1 LGPASITGL
10 IYPMS
15 GASIGQAGL
24 ESSPRGSPDAGSG
37 RLPRPLTGFIGRER
51 ELAEARRLLAGSCLL
66 TLTGPGGSGKTR
78 LSVEL
83 AAGVACDYPDGVY
96 FVRLAPVR
104 DPGLVLSSIA
114 QSIGLQDPR
123 DRPLAEHLVSYL
135 RDRKLLIVL
144 DNFEHLLPAASAVAE
159 LLSGAND
166 LRIVVSSRAP
176 LRVSGEQECPVPP
189 LALPDEQADGGL
201 ASVAG
206 CESVRLF
213 TDRAAAVVPGFAVDE
228 RNAAA
233 VARIVRRLDGLP
245 LAIELAA
252 ARVKLL
258 PPEAICGRLEHSLGL
273 LTGGSRDLPRR
284 QQTLRATIE
293 WSYALLGEQA
303 RGLLAAC
310 SVFRGG
316 VPLDVI
322 ESVCAETGLGISVL
336 DGLQELVDQSL
347 LRRLQAPG
355 PPRYL
360 MLETIRE
367 FAAERLAG
375 APEAARFRGAHA
387 AAFLALAEQATGPL
401 TGLGQKEWLE
411 RLDVEHNN
419 IRAAIDWYRQED
431 PPAGLRLAAA
441 MSWFW
446 SLHGHYTEGRQQ
458 LRLLLGLVSGETT
471 VRVRALNGAAW
482 LALDLGDYPGAD
494 RLLSEST
501 ELSRRL
507 NDTAG
512 EGMAAVFRCRSML
525 SSGRVAEA
533 APYAERASAL
543 LTEADDRPGIAF
555 ALFFLALNA
564 QFTGDLEA
572 ACGLHEQCVALCRE
586 LGFESLAARALQ
598 PLGIARLELG
608 DLTAARTALQ
618 QGLPASVAVGDR
630 FIIPI
635 GLAGFAGLAA
645 KTGKHRMA
653 LRLSGAA
660 EAYRDTYG
668 SAPPAPVLAYLKNWL
683 AVALKKAGAAA
694 PRLIAQ
700 GRQMTLTEAL
710 EYALADEPEEAGRPG
725 TRQALTRRETEVA
738 RLAAQGLTNRDIAAR
753 LYLSVRTVEVH
764 VDHILTK
771 LGFGT
776 RTQLAAWA
784 HQEGLL
790 PEDT

>member
-1 LGPASITGL
+1 
-10 IYPMS
+10 MS

-24 ESSPRGSPDAGSG
+24 ESSPRGGLDAGSG
-37 RLPRPLTGFIGRER
+37 SLPRPLTSFVGRER
-51 ELAEARRLLAGSCLL
+51 ELAEARRLMAVSCLL

-78 LSVEL
+78 LSIEL
-83 AAGVACDYPDGVY
+83 AAGAAGDYPDGVY

-104 DPGLVLSSIA
+104 DPGLVPSSIA
-114 QSIGLQDPR
+114 QGIGLPDSR
-123 DRPLAEHLVSYL
+123 DRPLVEHLASYL

-144 DNFEHLLPAASAVAE
+144 DNFEHLLPAASVVAE
-159 LLSGAND
+159 LLSGAD
-166 LRIVVSSRAP
+166 GLRIVVSSRAP

-189 LALPDEQADGGL
+189 LALPDEQPQVAV

-213 TDRAAAVVPGFAVDE
+213 AERAAAVAPGFAVDE
-228 RNAAA
+228 HNAAA
-233 VARIVRRLDGLP
+233 VAQIVRRLDGLP

-252 ARVKLL
+252 ARIKLL
-258 PPEAICGRLEHSLGL
+258 PPEAICGRLERSLGL
-273 LTGGSRDLPRR
+273 LTGGSRDLPDR
-284 QQTLRATIE
+284 QRTLRATIE
-293 WSYALLGEQA
+293 WSFDLLGEQA
-303 RGLLAAC
+303 RSLLAAC

-316 VPLDVI
+316 VPLDVL
-322 ESVCAETGLGISVL
+322 ESVCAEADASKTVL
-336 DGLQELVDQSL
+336 DGLQELVDHSL
-347 LRRLQAPG
+347 LRPLPAPG

-367 FAAERLAG
+367 FTAERLADT
-375 APEAARFRGAHA
+375 PDAARLRGAHA
-387 AAFLALAEQATGPL
+387 AAFLALAEQAAGPL
-401 TGLGQKEWLE
+401 TGLGQREWLE

-419 IRAAIDWYRQED
+419 IRAAIDWYCQED
-431 PPAGLRLAAA
+431 PPAGLRQAAA
-441 MSWFW
+441 MAWFW
-446 SLHGHYTEGRQQ
+446 SLHGHYSEGRQR
-458 LRLLLGLVSGETT
+458 LRLLLGLVCGEDT

-482 LALDLGDYPGAD
+482 LALDQGDYPDAD
-494 RLLSEST
+494 RLLGEST

-512 EGMAAVFRCRSML
+512 EGMAAVFGCRSMIG
-525 SSGRVAEA
+525 SDRIAEA
-533 APYAERASAL
+533 APYAERAFAL

-564 QFTGDLEA
+564 QFTGNLQA
-572 ACGLHEQCVALCRE
+572 ACELHERCVALCRE
-586 LGFESLAARALQ
+586 LGFESLGARALQ

-635 GLAGFAGLAA
+635 GLSGFAGLAA
-645 KTGKHRMA
+645 KTGKHRRA

-660 EAYRDTYG
+660 EAYRDTYE
-668 SAPPAPVLAYLKNWL
+668 SVLPAPVRAYLENWL
-683 AVALKKAGAAA
+683 APALKTAGAAA
-694 PRLIAQ
+694 PRLIAE
-700 GRQMTLTEAL
+700 GRQMTVTAAL
-710 EYALADEPEEAGRPG
+710 EYALADEPGEAWRPG
-725 TRQALTRRETEVA
+725 PRQALTRRETEVA
-738 RLAAQGLTNRDIAAR
+738 MLAASGLTNRDIAAR
-753 LYLSVRTVEVH
+753 LCLSVRTVEVH

-784 HQEGLL
+784 HREGLL
-790 PEDT
+790 AEDT

>member
-1 LGPASITGL
+1 
-10 IYPMS
+10 MS
-15 GASIGQAGL
+15 GASIGHAGL
-24 ESSPRGSPDAGSG
+24 ESSPRGSLDAGSG
-37 RLPRPLTGFIGRER
+37 SLPRPLTSFVGRER

-78 LSVEL
+78 LSIEL
-83 AAGVACDYPDGVY
+83 AADVACEYPDGVY

-104 DPGLVLSSIA
+104 DPGLVPSSIA

-123 DRPLAEHLVSYL
+123 DRPLVEHLASYL

-144 DNFEHLLPAASAVAE
+144 DNFEHLLPAASVVAE
-159 LLSGAND
+159 LLSGAD
-166 LRIVVSSRAP
+166 GLRIVVSSRAP

-189 LALPDEQADGGL
+189 LALPDEQAHGRL
-201 ASVAG
+201 ASVAA

-213 TDRAAAVVPGFAVDE
+213 AERAVAVEPGFAVDE
-228 RNAAA
+228 QNAAA
-233 VARIVRRLDGLP
+233 IAQIVRRLDGLP

-273 LTGGSRDLPRR
+273 LTGGSRDLPDR
-284 QQTLRATIE
+284 QRTLRATIE
-293 WSYALLGEQA
+293 WSYDLLGEQG

-322 ESVCAETGLGISVL
+322 ESVCAEADTGIAVL

-347 LRRLQAPG
+347 LRQLRAPG

-375 APEAARFRGAHA
+375 TPEAGRLRGAHA
-387 AAFLALAEQATGPL
+387 AAFLALAEQAARPL
-401 TGLGQKEWLE
+401 TGLGQREWLE

-419 IRAAIDWYRQED
+419 LRAAIDWYRQD
-431 PPAGLRLAAA
+431 NPPAALRLAAA

-446 SLHGHYTEGRQQ
+446 SLHGHYTEGRQR
-458 LRLLLGLVSGETT
+458 LRQLLGLVSDQNT

-482 LALDLGDYPGAD
+482 LALDQGDYPDAD

-501 ELSRRL
+501 ELSCRL
-507 NDTAG
+507 GDKAG
-512 EGMAAVFRCRSML
+512 EGMAAVFGCRSMI
-525 SSGRVAEA
+525 SSDRIAEA
-533 APYAERASAL
+533 ASYGERAIAL

-564 QFTGDLEA
+564 QFTGNLEG
-572 ACGLHEQCVALCRE
+572 ACELHERCVALCRE
-586 LGFESLAARALQ
+586 LGFESLCARALQ

-608 DLTAARTALQ
+608 DLTGARTALR
-618 QGLPASVAVGDR
+618 QGLPALVAVGDR
-630 FIIPI
+630 FIFPI
-635 GLAGFAGLAA
+635 GLSGFAGLAA
-645 KTGKHRMA
+645 KTGKHRRA
-653 LRLSGAA
+653 LRLAGAA
-660 EAYRDTYG
+660 EACRDSYE
-668 SAPPAPVLAYLKNWL
+668 SALPEPIRAYLECWL
-683 AVALKKAGAAA
+683 APALKTVGAAA
-694 PRLIAQ
+694 PKLIAE
-700 GRQMTLTEAL
+700 GRQMTLTAAL
-710 EYALADEPEEAGRPG
+710 GYALADETEEAWRPG
-725 TRQALTRRETEVA
+725 PRQALTRRETEVA
-738 RLAAQGLTNRDIAAR
+738 MLAARGLTNRDIAAG
-753 LYLSVRTVEVH
+753 LCLSVRTVEVH
-764 VDHILTK
+764 IDHILTK

-790 PEDT
+790 AEDT

>member
-1 LGPASITGL
+1 
-10 IYPMS
+10 MS
-15 GASIGQAGL
+15 GTSIGQAGL
-24 ESSPRGSPDAGSG
+24 ESSPRGRPDAGSG
-37 RLPRPLTGFIGRER
+37 SLPRPLTSFVGRER

-78 LSVEL
+78 LSIEL
-83 AAGVACDYPDGVY
+83 AAGAAGDYPDGVY

-104 DPGLVLSSIA
+104 DPGLVPSSIA
-114 QSIGLQDPR
+114 QGIGLPDSR
-123 DRPLAEHLVSYL
+123 DRPLLEHLASYL

-144 DNFEHLLPAASAVAE
+144 DNFEHLLPAASVVAE
-159 LLSGAND
+159 LLSGAGG

-189 LALPDEQADGGL
+189 LVLPDEQPQGEL
-201 ASVAG
+201 ASVAA

-213 TDRAAAVVPGFAVDE
+213 AERAAAVAPGFAVDE
-228 RNAAA
+228 QNA
-233 VARIVRRLDGLP
+233 VAVAQIVRRLDGLP

-293 WSYALLGEQA
+293 WSYDLLDEQA
-303 RGLLAAC
+303 RSLLAAC

-316 VPLDVI
+316 VPLDVL
-322 ESVCAETGLGISVL
+322 ESVCAAAHAGMAVL
-336 DGLQELVDQSL
+336 DGLQELVEHSL
-347 LRRLQAPG
+347 LRPLRAPG

-375 APEAARFRGAHA
+375 TPEAARLRGAHA
-387 AAFLALAEQATGPL
+387 DAFLALAETARRPPTGQ
-401 TGLGQKEWLE
+401 GEREWLE
-411 RLDVEHNN
+411 RLDVEHDN
-419 IRAAIDWYRQED
+419 IRAAIDWYHQQD
-431 PPAGLRLAAA
+431 PAAALRLAAV

-446 SLHGHYTEGRQQ
+446 ALHGHYTEGRQ
-458 LRLLLGLVSGETT
+458 RLCQLLGLVSAENV

-482 LALDLGDYPGAD
+482 LALSQGDYPDAD
-494 RLLSEST
+494 RLLGESA

-507 NDTAG
+507 GDKAG
-512 EGMAAVFRCRSML
+512 EGMAAVFGCRSML
-525 SSGRVAEA
+525 SSGRFAEA
-533 APYAERASAL
+533 APYAERGYAL
-543 LTEADDRPGIAF
+543 LTEAGDRPGVAV

-564 QFTGDLEA
+564 QFTGNLEA
-572 ACGLHEQCVALCRE
+572 ACGLHERCVALCRE
-586 LGFESLAARALQ
+586 LGFDSVGARALQ
-598 PLGIARLELG
+598 NIGITRLELG

-618 QGLPASVAVGDR
+618 QGLQASVAVGDR
-630 FIIPI
+630 FIIPV

-645 KTGKHRMA
+645 KTGRHRMA

-660 EAYRDTYG
+660 EASRDTYG
-668 SAPPAPVLAYLKNWL
+668 SALPAPLRAYLESWL
-683 AVALKKAGAAA
+683 APALKKAGAAA
-694 PRLIAQ
+694 ARLVAE
-700 GRQMTLTEAL
+700 GRQMTVTAAL
-710 EYALADEPEEAGRPG
+710 EYALADEPGEAWRPGAGR
-725 TRQALTRRETEVA
+725 ALTRRETEVA
-738 RLAAQGLTNRDIAAR
+738 VLAARGLTNRDIAAR
-753 LYLSVRTVEVH
+753 LCLSVRTVEVH

-790 PEDT
+790 AEDT

>member
-1 LGPASITGL
+1 
-10 IYPMS
+10 MS
-15 GASIGQAGL
+15 GAPVGHAGL
-24 ESSPRGSPDAGSG
+24 ELSPSGSLDAGSG
-37 RLPRPLTGFIGRER
+37 RLPRPLTSFVGRER

-78 LSVEL
+78 LSIEL
-83 AAGVACDYPDGVY
+83 AAGAAGDYPDGVY

-104 DPGLVLSSIA
+104 DPGLVPSSIA
-114 QSIGLQDPR
+114 QGIGLPDPR
-123 DRPLAEHLVSYL
+123 DRPLLEHLVSYL
-135 RDRKLLIVL
+135 RERKLLLVL
-144 DNFEHLLPAASAVAE
+144 DNFEHLLPAASAVTE
-159 LLSGAND
+159 LLSGARD

-189 LALPDEQADGGL
+189 LVLPDEQAQVTL
-201 ASVAG
+201 ASVAA

-213 TDRAAAVVPGFAVDE
+213 AERAAAVAPGFAVDE
-228 RNAAA
+228 QNAAA
-233 VARIVRRLDGLP
+233 VAQIVRRLDGLP

-293 WSYALLGEQA
+293 WSYDLLGEQA

-316 VPLDVI
+316 IPLDMF
-322 ESVCAETGLGISVL
+322 ESVCAEGGTGLTVL

-347 LRRLQAPG
+347 LRPLPAPGPG

-367 FAAERLAG
+367 FAAGRLVG
-375 APEAARFRGAHA
+375 APEAARLRGAHA

-401 TGLGQKEWLE
+401 TGLGQREWLE

-431 PPAGLRLAAA
+431 PPAALRLAVA

-446 SLHGHYTEGRQQ
+446 SLHGHYTEGRQR
-458 LRLLLGLVSGETT
+458 LCLLLGLVSGEDT

-482 LALDLGDYPGAD
+482 LALDQGDYPDAD
-494 RLLSEST
+494 PLLSEST

-507 NDTAG
+507 NDKVG
-512 EGMAAVFRCRSML
+512 EGMAAVFRCRSMI
-525 SSGRVAEA
+525 SSDRVAEA
-533 APYAERASAL
+533 APYAERALAL
-543 LTEADDRPGIAF
+543 LTEAGDRPGIAF

-564 QFTGDLEA
+564 QFTGKLEA
-572 ACGLHEQCVALCRE
+572 ACGLHERCVALCRE
-586 LGFESLAARALQ
+586 LGFESLGARALQ

-608 DLTAARTALQ
+608 DLAAARTALR

-630 FIIPI
+630 FIVPI

-668 SAPPAPVLAYLKNWL
+668 SAPPAPVLAYLKDWL
-683 AVALKKAGAAA
+683 APALKKAGAAA
-694 PRLIAQ
+694 PGLIAQ
-700 GRQMTLTEAL
+700 GRQMTVTAAL
-710 EYALADEPEEAGRPG
+710 EYALADDPEEAWRPG
-725 TRQALTRRETEVA
+725 PRQALTRRETEVA
-738 RLAAQGLTNRDIAAR
+738 LLAARGLTNRAIAAR
-753 LYLSVRTVEVH
+753 LCLSVRTVEVH

-771 LGFGT
+771 LGFRT

-784 HQEGLL
+784 HQQGLL
-790 PEDT
+790 ADDT